1 MLPRVDQLYIISE
14 FSPWCTT
21 VKNEKGVTLMDVCSA
36 VSQEYVIIF
45 LT

>member
-21 VKNEKGVTLMDVCSA
+21 VKNEKGVTLTDVCSA
-36 VSQEYVIIF
+36 VWQEYVIIF